1 MGQWFHVKQHTMKT
15 LRTCKICSSSKT
27 KITKQCQD
35 HLLSKETFYIR
46 QCENCLFEWTDPQPE
61 ENNIGKYYKS
71 VSYISH
77 SDCRLNIM
85 DWCYH
90 KARTIAKL
98 KKGNI
103 IGKGNGKLLEIG
115 SGTGSM
121 LQHCQKLGWDVIG
134 IETNKEA
141 RKIAKTKNKLDV
153 KKSLE
158 QANIMDNSVDTI
170 MLWHVFEHLSSPK
183 QLLKT
188 LDRLLIEG
196 GKLVIAVPN
205 SRANEIS
212 IYKEKWAAYDV
223 PRHLFHYNK
232 DSMKRMVKEQGFEI
246 NKTIPLWFDAY
257 YISIL
262 SERINKNRFSFI
274 KGMVIGSWS
283 NLKAW
288 LYNAEFSSLVYV
300 LTKKTTKES
309 V

>member
-1 MGQWFHVKQHTMKT
+1 MKQLTMKT
-15 LRTCKICSSSKT
+15 LKTCKICCTSKT
-27 KITKQCQD
+27 KITKLCQD
-35 HLLSKETFYIR
+35 HLLSKETFGIR

-61 ENNIGKYYKS
+61 ESNIGKYYKS
-71 VSYISH
+71 VNYISH
-77 SDCRLNIM
+77 SDCRVNII

-90 KARTIAKL
+90 IARKIAVL
-98 KKGNI
+98 KKGGI

-115 SGTGSM
+115 SGTGNM
-121 LQHCQKLGWDVIG
+121 LQHCQRLGWDVIG
-134 IETNKEA
+134 IEPNKEA
-141 RKIAKTKNKLDV
+141 RKIAKTKKLDV
-153 KKSLE
+153 KESLE

-170 MLWHVFEHLSSPK
+170 MLWHVFEHISSPK

-196 GKLVIAVPN
+196 GKIVIAAPN

-232 DSMKRMVKEQGFEI
+232 DSMKRMAKEQEFVI
-246 NKTIPLWFDAY
+246 NKIRPLWFDAY

-274 KGMVIGSWS
+274 RGMVIGSWS

-300 LTKKTTKES
+300 LTKKTTNES